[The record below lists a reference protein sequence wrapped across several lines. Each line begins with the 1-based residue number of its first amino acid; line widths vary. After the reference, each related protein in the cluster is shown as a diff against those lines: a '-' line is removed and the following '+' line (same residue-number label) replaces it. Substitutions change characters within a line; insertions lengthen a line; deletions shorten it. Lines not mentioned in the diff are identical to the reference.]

1 MHYIMYP
8 QTNIEI
14 IVIIGRKEEIIM
26 KLKKIISLLLA
37 TVIVMSVFAVST
49 IALADESNDFEYTVL
64 DDGTAEITKYIGSST
79 TVKIPDIIE
88 DHKVTSIKFSY
99 DLFPDIQKLYIPYSV
114 TQIKNLNE
122 YNYHGFEN
130 CYNLTDIIVDEKNN
144 TFISQDGVLFTKDMT
159 ELLAYPKNKE
169 TTSYTVPDSVINIK
183 DTFSYCKNLVEI
195 KIPASTKNIDLGYYA
210 DNTLFHN
217 SKKLNNIY
225 VDPNNSAYSSQN
237 GILFNKDM
245 TELIRYPIGKS
256 SSYYEIPDTVTC
268 LGWYSFLN
276 CNNIQEIFIP
286 LSITDIG
293 WYTFGICE
301 SLSEIYYAGNETQWK
316 NINIYTENYALY
328 KAEIHYNQQPKP
340 EESPILPDG
349 TDEEYVIGSKNGASV
364 HCSYNLTDFISVTV
378 DYETVDPSNY
388 TLSEGSTILTF
399 KSKYLDTLSVGKHII
414 TQNYNNASVSSV
426 LTVIAKPTED
436 NETENTDI
444 TTTQSTDVPEETV
457 TDKSEATNNTESDTY
472 EKETTSDKTGTSAK
486 SPSTGSDCT
495 FFAILAALIC
505 SATAVL
511 LTVKTKRIQN

>member
-64 DDGTAEITKYIGSST
+64 DDGTAEITKYNGSTSKLVIPT
-79 TVKIPDIIE
+79 KIDGYTVKKIGYSAFWNCKE
-88 DHKVTSIKFSY
+88 LT
-99 DLFPDIQKLYIPYSV
+99 SV
-114 TQIKNLNE
+114 TIPSSVE
-122 YNYHGFEN
+122 EIEESAYGHYYYPFYN
-130 CYNLTDIIVDEKNN
+130 CYRLENIIVDKQNLN
-144 TFISQDGVLFTKDMT
+144 YSSLDGVLFNKDLTKILHYPEGKKDNTYVIPQTVT
-159 ELLAYPKNKE
+159 EVSSNTNKLYYPFINNNHLTHIIFPE
-169 TTSYTVPDSVINIK
+169 TVTYIGRTVATTDLENATITVLNPNCIFEDQVNVQGEQCFYGFSDIYGFPDSTSQYV
-183 DTFSYCKNLVEI
+183 SYMNFNALTNPI
-195 KIPASTKNIDLGYYA
+195 GNGISP
-210 DNTLFHN
+210 HN
-217 SKKLNNIY
+217 SDIKYTIG
-225 VDPNNSAYSSQN
+225 DNS
-237 GILFNKDM
+237 I
-245 TELIRYPIGKS
+245 
-256 SSYYEIPDTVTC
+256 
-268 LGWYSFLN
+268 
-276 CNNIQEIFIP
+276 
-286 LSITDIG
+286 
-293 WYTFGICE
+293 
-301 SLSEIYYAGNETQWK
+301 EIY
-316 NINIYTENYALY
+316 
-328 KAEIHYNQQPKP
+328 
-340 EESPILPDG
+340 
-349 TDEEYVIGSKNGASV
+349 
-364 HCSYNLTDFISVTV
+364 CSYNLADFISVTL

-414 TQNYNNASVSSV
+414 TLNYNNASVSSV

>member
-1 MHYIMYP
+1 
-8 QTNIEI
+8 
-14 IVIIGRKEEIIM
+14 M

-49 IALADESNDFEYTVL
+49 IALADESDDFEYTVL

-225 VDPNNSAYSSQN
+225 VDPNNSAYSS
-237 GILFNKDM
+237 
-245 TELIRYPIGKS
+245 
-256 SSYYEIPDTVTC
+256 
-268 LGWYSFLN
+268 
-276 CNNIQEIFIP
+276 
-286 LSITDIG
+286 
-293 WYTFGICE
+293 
-301 SLSEIYYAGNETQWK
+301 
-316 NINIYTENYALY
+316 
-328 KAEIHYNQQPKP
+328 
-340 EESPILPDG
+340 
-349 TDEEYVIGSKNGASV
+349 KNGASV

-414 TQNYNNASVSSV
+414 TLNYNNASVSSV
-426 LTVIAKPTED
+426 LTVIAESTED